1 MTPIMTYDE
10 AVQIF
15 LADSRLAADGH
26 LWAQPSKRLSKRI
39 HGVWYLRNKYY
50 FLARIG
56 GRCRNVF

>member
-1 MTPIMTYDE
+1 MTYDE
-10 AVQIF
+10 AVQIYHE
-15 LADSRLAADGH
+15 AYPDAE
-26 LWAQPSKRLSKRI
+26 QPSRRLSKRI